1 MLKLCIGCFGIGV
14 NVLVNIVV
22 QMVQG
27 VVVGYL
33 KKKRNFCKQ
42 NMFMYVCFIFGKKRT
57 RHDTQFPLDRNY
69 SYQQLP

>member
-1 MLKLCIGCFGIGV
+1 MEVNLCLPGIEDFNHMLKLCIGCFGIGV

-33 KKKRNFCKQ
+33 KKK
-42 NMFMYVCFIFGKKRT
+42 KKK
-57 RHDTQFPLDRNY
+57 L
-69 SYQQLP
+69 L